1 MRIWQYF
8 NQGSL
13 SRNLMPEEAMPELD
27 ETFYPDTSDLM
38 ELLAAMS
45 VRHES
50 HNTHKNNNG
59 K

>member
-1 MRIWQYF
+1 
-8 NQGSL
+8 
-13 SRNLMPEEAMPELD
+13 MPEEAMPELD